1 MGVDIQ
7 DRKVSVVDIQTI
19 NVDSQGHKVSV
30 VDIQTINVDSQGHK
44 VSMVDL
50 QEEKVTVVDL
60 YGRLRNNLMNP
71 LAKLF

>member
-7 DRKVSVVDIQTI
+7 GRKVSMVDIQTI
-19 NVDSQGHKVSV
+19 TVVLQGR
-30 VDIQTINVDSQGHK
+30 K

>member
-7 DRKVSVVDIQTI
+7 DR
-19 NVDSQGHKVSV
+19 KVSV

>member
-7 DRKVSVVDIQTI
+7 GRKVSMVDIQTI
-19 NVDSQGHKVSV
+19 TVDLQGR
-30 VDIQTINVDSQGHK
+30 K
-44 VSMVDL
+44 VSMVDI
-50 QEEKVTVVDL
+50 QEEKVTVVNL

>member
-1 MGVDIQ
+1 MD
-7 DRKVSVVDIQTI
+7 VVDL
-19 NVDSQGHKVSV
+19 
-30 VDIQTINVDSQGHK
+30 QGHK